1 MRFNNALGDNSPFV
15 PFLGSLFLLLQGI
28 DQWNFVMSPENGS
41 QDASGKY
48 VAKWVPEVALLPK
61 KIIHKPWRAS
71 EDELQKAGIIL
82 GDNYPHRIV
91 ADLKAER
98 ERSVEAVLDMR
109 RQHQQWND
117 DNGYDIIQLPSGD
130 KTKVFTK
137 KEYRIDRFGLV
148 MEIEKS
154 GREKARA
161 RAGGR
166 GRSGRKGGAKKGKK
180 SRK

>member
-1 MRFNNALGDNSPFV
+1 
-15 PFLGSLFLLLQGI
+15 
-28 DQWNFVMSPENGS
+28 MSPENGS
-41 QDASGKY
+41 QDVSGQY

-61 KIIHKPWRAS
+61 SKIHKPWKAS
-71 EDELQKAGIIL
+71 EEELQKAGIVL
-82 GDNYPHRIV
+82 GENYPHRIV
-91 ADLKAER
+91 VDLKAER
-98 ERSVEAVLDMR
+98 AKSVEAVLDMR

-148 MEIEKS
+148 MEVEKT
-154 GREKARA
+154 GREKAKA
-161 RAGGR
+161 RAAGR
-166 GRSGRKGGAKKGKK
+166 GRGGRKGGTKKGKK

>member
-1 MRFNNALGDNSPFV
+1 
-15 PFLGSLFLLLQGI
+15 
-28 DQWNFVMSPENGS
+28 MSPENGS

-61 KIIHKPWRAS
+61 KIIHKPWKAS

-117 DNGYDIIQLPSGD
+117 GNGYDIIQLPSGD

-161 RAGGR
+161 QAGGR
-166 GRSGRKGGAKKGKK
+166 GRSGRKAGTKKGKK
-180 SRK
+180 SSRK

>member
-1 MRFNNALGDNSPFV
+1 
-15 PFLGSLFLLLQGI
+15 
-28 DQWNFVMSPENGS
+28 MSPENGS
-41 QDASGKY
+41 QDVSGQY
-48 VAKWVPEVALLPK
+48 VAKWVPEIALLPK
-61 KIIHKPWRAS
+61 SKAHKPWKAS
-71 EDELQKAGIIL
+71 EDELLKAGVVL

-91 ADLKAER
+91 TDLKAER
-98 ERSVEAVLDMR
+98 EKSVEVVLDMR

-154 GREKARA
+154 SREKAKA
-161 RAGGR
+161 RSGGR
-166 GRSGRKGGAKKGKK
+166 GRSGRKDGAKKSKK
-180 SRK
+180 SRRKADE

>member
-1 MRFNNALGDNSPFV
+1 
-15 PFLGSLFLLLQGI
+15 
-28 DQWNFVMSPENGS
+28 MSPENGS

-61 KIIHKPWRAS
+61 KIIHKPWKAS

-117 DNGYDIIQLPSGD
+117 DNGYDIIELPSGGR
-130 KTKVFTK
+130 TKLFTK
-137 KEYRIDRFGLV
+137 KEYRIDRYGLV

-154 GREKARA
+154 GREKAKA
-161 RAGGR
+161 RGGGR
-166 GRSGRKGGAKKGKK
+166 GRNGRKGGAKKGKK